1 MKRSRVAL
9 RIALILALNHAA
21 GCLPSRHY
29 AHRPA
34 WLNPHGEQAEIERA
48 ASSQVPG
55 LLVKP
60 VPSESLSK
68 SPFQLAAYSA
78 AGQADDI
85 LDLQPSPSDYTGPET
100 TGPEPA
106 VPALTVSLQVAD
118 RPIPSLVRDEVN
130 PTSGGAAMS
139 LGDFESM
146 AMANN
151 PTLRELAFSSQ
162 RAAGYRTQVGL
173 RPNPNV
179 GYQAVQLADQSTD
192 QHTAFVEQEI
202 VRGEKLQWNR
212 RVLNEAVRAQNLELD
227 TQRWRVATDI
237 RAKFYLALAA
247 QRRLELIQE
256 FQGVTNTGLELAEL
270 RKEAMEGSQIDVL
283 QAKVQKNEIDLAKQQ
298 AEVVLAAS
306 WRELAALA
314 GVGNLTPARLLGDL
328 PHSVESLDW
337 PTVADD
343 MLQSSPERQVAMA
356 RVAQARANL
365 QRQNIQPIP
374 NLTLL
379 MAAGVDNGT
388 NSGMMNVQVGA
399 PIPVFN
405 QNQGNIAAAR
415 AEYCRNVLE
424 VERIENSIK
433 ARLAE
438 VSAQYDS
445 ALAAVTNYAAEIL
458 PNAEESMRLAELA
471 YKAGETNFIQVL
483 VARRTYFD
491 SNLMFVQAQGQL
503 AQARAMVDG
512 YVLSG
517 GLDPI
522 NDQSGDD
529 SLRGQTFSQQ

>member
-1 MKRSRVAL
+1 MKLSRAAL
-9 RIALILALNHAA
+9 RIALILGLNHTT
-21 GCLPSRHY
+21 GCLPSRNY
-29 AHRPA
+29 THRPA
-34 WLNPHGEQAEIERA
+34 WLNPRGEQAEIEKA
-48 ASSQVPG
+48 ATHRVTG
-55 LLVKP
+55 LLVQP
-60 VPSESLSK
+60 APSANLSK
-68 SPFQLAAYSA
+68 SPFQLVAFSGAVQPDEA
-78 AGQADDI
+78 
-85 LDLQPSPSDYTGPET
+85 LDLQTSPSDQAAEGTALQASTGFHLVAVQPGAQSLG
-100 TGPEPA
+100 GPA
-106 VPALTVSLQVAD
+106 S
-118 RPIPSLVRDEVN
+118 PS
-130 PTSGGAAMS
+130 SGSAAMT
-139 LGDFESM
+139 LGDFESL

-202 VRGEKLQWNR
+202 VRGDKLQWNR
-212 RVLNEAVRAQNLELD
+212 RVLNEAVRAQNFELD

-237 RAKFYLALAA
+237 RAKFYMALAA
-247 QRRLELIQE
+247 QRKLELIQE
-256 FQGVTNTGLELAEL
+256 FQAVTNTGLELAEM
-270 RKEAMEGSQIDVL
+270 RKQAMEGSQIDVL

-298 AEVVLAAS
+298 AAVVLAAS
-306 WRELAALA
+306 WRDLAALA
-314 GVGNLTPARLLGDL
+314 GAGELTPSRLLGEL
-328 PHSVESLDW
+328 PQSDEPLDW
-337 PTVADD
+337 SSVAND
-343 MLQSSPERQVAMA
+343 MLRSSPERQVAVA

-365 QRQNIQPIP
+365 ERQNIQAIP
-374 NLTLL
+374 NLTVL

-405 QNQGNIAAAR
+405 QNQGNMAAAR
-415 AEYCRNVLE
+415 AEYCRNVME

-445 ALAAVTNYAAEIL
+445 ALAAVTNYASEIL

-491 SNLMFVQAQGQL
+491 SNLQYVQAQGQL

-522 NDQSGDD
+522 NDQGGDD